1 MTRFRSL
8 AIRILALVA
17 LLFVPLCMGSY
28 QVYLLSLTLV
38 WALLALSMGLLL
50 GYVGEINFGQAAFA
64 GIAAYVS
71 TLLRMHGGL
80 SFWLAAPI
88 GLAASVVAAAMIGL
102 ITLRLRGPFFV
113 LVTLAFGEVVRIV
126 LANWQDVTNG
136 PIGLRG
142 IAPPEG
148 FLGLDFSSKLSF
160 YYLVLVITLVSLALL
175 WRLVHS
181 RTGRLL
187 VALREDELLGAF
199 VGIGVIR
206 QKMAG
211 LCISALVAGLG
222 GVLIGPLLSVISP
235 GQFTIF
241 TSVDMM
247 VMVVVGGV
255 GTLAGPVL
263 GAMFLTYVPEAVE
276 FAREYRPLMMGVLL
290 ILVTMFLP
298 DGMVGVMHHLGR
310 RRPAG
315 TSPIPKPVPH
325 AS

>member
-1 MTRFRSL
+1 MKWL
-8 AIRILALVA
+8 GIAAVVALVLVPPA
-17 LLFVPLCMGSY
+17 LDSY

-71 TLLRMHGGL
+71 TLLRMHAGL

-88 GLAASVVAAAMIGL
+88 GLCASVVAAAIIGVM
-102 ITLRLRGPFFV
+102 TLRLRGPFFV

-148 FLGLDFSSKLSF
+148 FLGLDFSTKLGF
-160 YYLVLVITLVSLALL
+160 YYLALAVTVACFVGLAHLV
-175 WRLVHS
+175 RS

-187 VALREDELLGAF
+187 VALREDDVLAAF
-199 VGIGVIR
+199 VGIRVMR
-206 QKMAG
+206 QKVIG

-222 GVLIGPLLSVISP
+222 GTLLGPLLSVISP

-247 VMVVVGGV
+247 VMVMVGGT
-255 GTLAGPVL
+255 GTLVGPLL
-263 GAMFLTYVPEAVE
+263 GAVFLIYVPEVVQ
-276 FAREYRPLMMGVLL
+276 FAQEYRPLMMGALL

-298 DGMVGVMHHLGR
+298 GGLLGLVRQFGR
-310 RRPAG
+310 RRSVATPTLGKQVARAG
-315 TSPIPKPVPH
+315 
-325 AS
+325 

>member
-1 MTRFRSL
+1 MNRVGL
-8 AIRILALVA
+8 AGTASTALLALVLIPPA
-17 LLFVPLCMGSY
+17 MDSY
-28 QVYLLSLTLV
+28 HVYLLSLTLV

-88 GLAASVVAAAMIGL
+88 GLAAAVLAAALIGL

-148 FLGLDFSSKLSF
+148 FLGFDFSSKLGF
-160 YYLVLVITLVSLALL
+160 YYLVLATAVVSLCLL

-187 VALREDELLGAF
+187 VALREDEVLGAF
-199 VGIGVIR
+199 VGIRVMR

-247 VMVVVGGV
+247 VMVVVGGT
-255 GTLAGPVL
+255 GTLVGPVL
-263 GAMFLTYVPEAVE
+263 GAVFLTYVPEAVQ
-276 FAREYRPLMMGVLL
+276 FAREYRPVMMGVLL

-298 DGMVGVMHHLGR
+298 GGMVGLLRHLLR
-310 RRPAG
+310 
-315 TSPIPKPVPH
+315 KPVSH
-325 AS
+325 AG

>member
-1 MTRFRSL
+1 MNRVGL
-8 AIRILALVA
+8 AGTASTALLALVLIPPA
-17 LLFVPLCMGSY
+17 MDSY
-28 QVYLLSLTLV
+28 HVYLLSLTLV

-50 GYVGEINFGQAAFA
+50 GYVGEINFGQAAFV

-88 GLAASVVAAAMIGL
+88 GLAAAVLAAALIGL

-148 FLGLDFSSKLSF
+148 FLGFDFSSKLGF
-160 YYLVLVITLVSLALL
+160 YYLVLATAVVSLCLL

-187 VALREDELLGAF
+187 VALREDEVLGAF
-199 VGIGVIR
+199 VGIRVMR

-247 VMVVVGGV
+247 VMVVVGGT
-255 GTLAGPVL
+255 GTLVGPVL
-263 GAMFLTYVPEAVE
+263 GAVFLTYVPEAVQ
-276 FAREYRPLMMGVLL
+276 FAREYRPVMMGVLL

-298 DGMVGVMHHLGR
+298 GGMVGLLRHLLR
-310 RRPAG
+310 
-315 TSPIPKPVPH
+315 KPVSH
-325 AS
+325 AG

>member
-1 MTRFRSL
+1 MTPRGV
-8 AIRILALVA
+8 AAGAACIAA
-17 LLFVPLCMGSY
+17 LLAVPPLLDSY
-28 QVYLLSLTLV
+28 QIYLLSLTLV

-71 TLLRMHGGL
+71 TLLRMHAGL
-80 SFWLAAPI
+80 SFWLAAPL
-88 GLAASVVAAAMIGL
+88 GLAASVLAAALIGL

-148 FLGLDFSSKLSF
+148 FLGLDFSSKLGY
-160 YYLVLVITLVSLALL
+160 YYLVLVTALLCLVFL
-175 WRLVHS
+175 WRLVRS

-187 VALREDELLGAF
+187 VALREDDLLGAF
-199 VGIGVIR
+199 AGIRVMR

-211 LCISALVAGLG
+211 LCTSAFVAGLG

-247 VMVVVGGV
+247 VMVVVGGI

-263 GAMFLTYVPEAVE
+263 GAVFLIYVPEVVQ
-276 FAREYRPLMMGVLL
+276 FAQQYRPLTMGVLL

-298 DGMVGVMHHLGR
+298 GGLAGVLRHRLAGR
-310 RRPAG
+310 AAARGKA
-315 TSPIPKPVPH
+315 TPH
-325 AS
+325 AG